1 MELECFVCG
10 TSGAYLKI
18 AALYLGPLCDE
29 LPVLCLVVQLKA
41 GRGDPACLQPV
52 VQYGLV
58 LCESLFDPYQTWRRR
73 LAG

>member
-1 MELECFVCG
+1 MTESLNPGC
-10 TSGAYLKI
+10 
-18 AALYLGPLCDE
+18 
-29 LPVLCLVVQLKA
+29 QLKM
-41 GRGDPACLQPV
+41 GKGDQPSLQLV